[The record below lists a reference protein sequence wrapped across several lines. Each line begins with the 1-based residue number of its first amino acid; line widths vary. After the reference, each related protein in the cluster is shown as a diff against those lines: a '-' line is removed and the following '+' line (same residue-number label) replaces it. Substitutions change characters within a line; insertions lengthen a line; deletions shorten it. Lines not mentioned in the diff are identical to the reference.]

1 MTKTRKFMKDGELI
15 TSTTQKVVHAGD
27 EHKMR
32 EEYHNR
38 YAQGGVITPWG
49 GG

>member
-38 YAQGGVITPWG
+38 
-49 GG
+49 